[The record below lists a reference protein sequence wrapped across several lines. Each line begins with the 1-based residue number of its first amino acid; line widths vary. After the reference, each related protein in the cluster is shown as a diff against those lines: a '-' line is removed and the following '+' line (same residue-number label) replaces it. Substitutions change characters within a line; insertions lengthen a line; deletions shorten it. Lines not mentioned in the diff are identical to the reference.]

1 MFYINRDYRS
11 VKTNCIYWL
20 RVLIILLRKRGNL
33 RLSLVPLKLL
43 VEETG
48 VPRENHIPAA
58 SSQWLILSRLL
69 ITSLVSS
76 VYGFWLPLW
85 YLRCTDYDYLFGI
98 FGVRIL
104 ITSLVSSVYGF
115 WLPLWYLRCTD
126 SDYLFG
132 IFGVRI
138 LITSLVFSVYGFWL
152 PLWYLRCTDSD
163 YLIGIF
169 GVRFLITSLVSSVY
183 GFWLPLWYLRCTDS
197 DYLFGIF
204 GVRILITSLV
214 SSNLTWRRSYR
225 LLSWLG
231 TDTLI
236 TRS

>member
-1 MFYINRDYRS
+1 MKTRMVILWRVQQIWHVTYTIIAISYINRDYRS

-20 RVLIILLRKRGNL
+20 RVLIILLRKRGNW
-33 RLSLVPLKLL
+33 RLNLVLLKLL

-98 FGVRIL
+98 FGIRIM

-126 SDYLFG
+126 SDTA
-132 IFGVRI
+132 I
-138 LITSLVFSVYGFWL
+138 L
-152 PLWYLRCTDSD
+152 PLIR
-163 YLIGIF
+163 
-169 GVRFLITSLVSSVY
+169 SVVLA
-183 GFWLPLWYLRCTDS
+183 G
-197 DYLFGIF
+197 
-204 GVRILITSLV
+204 
-214 SSNLTWRRSYR
+214 
-225 LLSWLG
+225 LSQ
-231 TDTLI
+231 
-236 TRS
+236 